1 MEDPID
7 RIFKAGVGAHQSL
20 YPASDHPYSF
30 SELVASVGDV
40 AYLVETSKREVVMR
54 IIPATYIA
62 YSLPAE
68 DYKVNDPYKH
78 PHAKRS

>member
-20 YPASDHPYSF
+20 YPAPDDPNSF
-30 SELVASVGDV
+30 SGLVASVGDV
-40 AYLVETSKREVVMR
+40 AYLVETSKLGVAMV
-54 IIPATYIA
+54 IIPDTYVV

-68 DYKVNDPYKH
+68 D
-78 PHAKRS
+78 